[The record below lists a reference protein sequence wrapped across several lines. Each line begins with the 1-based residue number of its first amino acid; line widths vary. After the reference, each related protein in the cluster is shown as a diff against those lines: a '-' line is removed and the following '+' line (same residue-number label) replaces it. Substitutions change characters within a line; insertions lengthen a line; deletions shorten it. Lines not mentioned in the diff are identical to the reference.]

1 MTYELT
7 EARYLG
13 SVCVKHPE
21 LNGLRQRC
29 NRTCTACLKEKTRKF
44 QLSEQHLEYRRG
56 YAKTPEQH
64 AKRSVQVRQRKQH
77 ISVHAAKDYGPADKA
92 LMLRMYE
99 LASAYRLLGLE
110 YHVDHIVPLKGANAS
125 GLHVGCNLQL
135 LPAKDNLSKGN
146 RL

>member
-13 SVCVKHPE
+13 AVCVKHPD
-21 LNGLRQRC
+21 LAGLRQRC
-29 NRTCTACLKEKTRKF
+29 NRTCTACLKEKTRAF
-44 QLSEQHLEYRRG
+44 QLSDKHLEYRRE
-56 YAKTPEQH
+56 YTKTPDQQ
-64 AKRSVQVRQRKQH
+64 AKRSILHRQRDQH
-77 ISVHAAKDYGPADKA
+77 ISKHAAKDYGTADRA
-92 LMLRMYE
+92 RMNRMYE